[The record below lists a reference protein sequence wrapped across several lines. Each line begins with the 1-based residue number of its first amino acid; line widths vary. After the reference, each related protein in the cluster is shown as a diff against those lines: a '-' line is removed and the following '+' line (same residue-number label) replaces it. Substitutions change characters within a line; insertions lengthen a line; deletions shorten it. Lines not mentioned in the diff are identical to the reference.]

1 MTKRKVVHVV
11 PDKKQGGWNVEVE
24 KQQGKKHFDTKDVA
38 VDAGKKIAKGGP
50 LGQIKIHKQD
60 GTIQTEHTYGND
72 PEKYP
77 G

>member
-24 KQQGKKHFDTKDVA
+24 KQQGQKHFDTKDAA
-38 VDAGKKIAKGGP
+38 VDAGKKIAKEGP
-50 LGQIKIHKQD
+50 QGQIKIHKQD
-60 GTIQTEHTYGND
+60 GKIQTEHTYGDD
-72 PEKYP
+72 PEKYR